1 MSRGI
6 LGPFPTSGLNGT
18 HPPGTTPLVAMA
30 LMEMAVSKVC
40 GKEDGGE
47 QLSWAGSVG
56 QPWPCPP
63 RPRILTQ
70 QQQMSTMR
78 RACSTP
84 AVPTIQVSRR
94 NRITPKM
101 FCRQGRYT
109 PMRVPMLGAYGA
121 GGEGGDGASEG
132 PLIAWLSPT
141 SRVFSQRTGWRRTS
155 QMETWGY
162 RERADWIS
170 VLTFIH

>member
-1 MSRGI
+1 MALTHLEPRHWWRWRSWRWPSARSVGRRTEVSSSAGRALWGSRG
-6 LGPFPTSGLNGT
+6 P
-18 HPPGTTPLVAMA
+18 A
-30 LMEMAVSKVC
+30 
-40 GKEDGGE
+40 
-47 QLSWAGSVG
+47 
-56 QPWPCPP
+56 PP